1 MTDRPIFDH
10 INELSNEEER
20 LWERAAD
27 GGGLSTAD
35 QVRLETIKIELDQCY
50 DLLHQR
56 QGRRD
61 AGLDPDA
68 AEVRPS
74 EVVERY
80 QQ

>member
-1 MTDRPIFDH
+1 MTDEPIFAR
-10 INELSNEEER
+10 INALASEEER
-20 LWERAAD
+20 LWEQASD
-27 GGGLSTAD
+27 GGGLTIAD
-35 QVRLETIKIELDQCY
+35 KQRLDTIKVELDQCY

-56 QGRRD
+56 EARRS

-68 AEVRPS
+68 ASIRPA

>member
-1 MTDRPIFDH
+1 MQEPTIFDH
-10 INELSNEEER
+10 INDLAAEEEA
-20 LWERAAD
+20 LWKQAGD
-27 GGGLSTAD
+27 GGGLDATEQA
-35 QVRLETIKIELDQCY
+35 RLEAIQVELDQAY

-56 QGRRD
+56 QARRA

-68 AEVRPS
+68 AKVRPA

>member
-1 MTDRPIFDH
+1 MKEPTIFEH
-10 INELSNEEER
+10 INELAAEEER
-20 LWERAAD
+20 LYALAGD
-27 GGGLSTAD
+27 GSGLDTSETA
-35 QVRLETIKIELDQCY
+35 RLEMIRVALDQCY

-56 QGRRD
+56 EARRS

-68 AEVRPS
+68 AGLRSP